1 MLDEVFEELVL
12 GFEGVAVAL
21 ARDLTK
27 IRTGR
32 ANPAI
37 FDGIRVDYYGTPT
50 PLNQVG
56 SIKVSDATLLTIA
69 PWEKPM
75 IPIIE
80 KAILTSDLGL
90 NPTNDG
96 TIVRVPIP
104 PLTGERRRDLVK
116 LVKKAGEEH
125 KIACRGHRRE
135 ANETVKL
142 LQKDGEISEDEMHR
156 ALKTVQ
162 DHTDKAVGKVESAI
176 TAKEKEILEV

>member
-1 MLDEVFEELVL
+1 MLDEVFEELLL
-12 GFEGVAVAL
+12 GFEGVGTGL

-56 SIKVSDATLLTIA
+56 SIKVADATLLTIA
-69 PWEKPM
+69 PWERPM

-125 KIACRGHRRE
+125 KIAVRSHRRD
-135 ANETVKL
+135 ANDTIKM
-142 LQKDGEISEDEMHR
+142 LQKDGDISEDEMHR

-162 DHTDKAVGKVESAI
+162 DHTDAAVAKVEAAI
-176 TAKEKEILEV
+176 AIKEKEIMEV

>member
-1 MLDEVFEELVL
+1 MLDEVFEELEMS
-12 GFEGVAVAL
+12 FDGVSTAL

-69 PWEKPM
+69 PWEKTM
-75 IPIIE
+75 IPLIE

-104 PLTGERRRDLVK
+104 PLTGERRKELVK

-125 KIACRGHRRE
+125 KIAIRGHRRDG
-135 ANETVKL
+135 NDTIKM

-156 ALKTVQ
+156 ALKKVQ
-162 DHTDKAVGKVESAI
+162 DHTDSAVAKVEAAI
-176 TAKEKEILEV
+176 AAKEKEILEV